1 MILGPSMHL
10 TIFSYET
17 FERPVEADAKHPVL
31 AEGSEEQFVVFS
43 SLPILGKGSLCQG
56 YLADSVTC
64 NQIRCNPSLSLN
76 DGGLLASVP
85 VGKGF
90 WGRVASP

>member
-10 TIFSYET
+10 TRFSDET
-17 FERPVEADAKHPVL
+17 FERPVKADAKHPIL

-43 SLPILGKGSLCQG
+43 SLPILGKGSLCQRD
-56 YLADSVTC
+56 LADSVTC
-64 NQIRCNPSLSLN
+64 NQIRCHPSLSLN

-90 WGRVASP
+90 RGGIASP